1 MQSLI
6 EKLSAQ
12 PIVYITR
19 DIERALGLE
28 LDIPGYYIISNNTEF
43 AKSVAK
49 DRTNILLIE
58 EEKLLDTWQLM
69 ENKQVKEHIE
79 KLDNPNIL
87 VFKSTPQIER
97 VCTEN
102 NWSLINPPTE
112 LSNKVEEKISQL
124 EWLGELRKYLPEY
137 SVKLCKNIEWEDH
150 PFIIQFNRSHT
161 GSGTILIQST
171 TQLKEVQ
178 EKFPEREAR
187 TAKYV
192 PGPLFTNNN
201 IVTKDKT
208 LVGNISY
215 QLTGLK
221 PFTDR
226 EFATIG
232 NDWGYG
238 YLTKEQKEGYI
249 KIVNDIGNK
258 LREQGWK
265 GLFGVDIVAE
275 EKTGKL
281 YLIEINARQPAS
293 TSYES
298 ELQYTKR
305 ENNKITT
312 FEAHLASLLDISID
326 ENLVEI
332 YDGAQIV
339 QRITKEITSLPKIDS
354 GVDFKIIEYEN
365 TKMESDLLRIQTP
378 YSLTKS
384 HNELNAKGK
393 QIIDL
398 IKK

>member
-1 MQSLI
+1 M
-6 EKLSAQ
+6 
-12 PIVYITR
+12 
-19 DIERALGLE
+19 
-28 LDIPGYYIISNNTEF
+28 
-43 AKSVAK
+43 
-49 DRTNILLIE
+49 
-58 EEKLLDTWQLM
+58 
-69 ENKQVKEHIE
+69 
-79 KLDNPNIL
+79 
-87 VFKSTPQIER
+87 
-97 VCTEN
+97 CTEN

-232 NDWGYG
+232 IDWGYG
-238 YLTKEQKEGYI
+238 YLTKEQKEGYL
-249 KIVNDIGNK
+249 KIAVI
-258 LREQGWK
+258 
-265 GLFGVDIVAE
+265 
-275 EKTGKL
+275 
-281 YLIEINARQPAS
+281 
-293 TSYES
+293 
-298 ELQYTKR
+298 
-305 ENNKITT
+305 
-312 FEAHLASLLDISID
+312 
-326 ENLVEI
+326 
-332 YDGAQIV
+332 
-339 QRITKEITSLPKIDS
+339 S
-354 GVDFKIIEYEN
+354 GVGVRRYYQKLGYTYEN
-365 TKMESDLLRIQTP
+365 TYMVKNLYKLFCQQIFSICFTTYIIMNTIYNIYYLL
-378 YSLTKS
+378 
-384 HNELNAKGK
+384 NF
-393 QIIDL
+393 
-398 IKK
+398 